1 MANAVFSNGVTYDA
15 GTGQITV
22 PAGVTSFTVGY
33 TTTQDSIHEAD
44 ETTTLTIGGS
54 TGTGTITND
63 DAVPTIS
70 VNNVTATEGTDL
82 YEVFTV
88 SLSNPSSGPIVFNP
102 TLSNGT
108 AIVGTD
114 TGTALEYN
122 NGTSWVAV
130 PVGGITF
137 AAGQTSV
144 QVRVAVTDDNIDE
157 ANETFNLT
165 ATVTSGSTANTS
177 ATGVGTI
184 VDNDPAPT
192 ISVNNVTATEG
203 TDLYEVFTV
212 SLSNPSSE
220 PIVFNPTLSNGT
232 AIVGT
237 DTGTALQYNNGTSWV
252 AVPAGGITF
261 AAGQTTV
268 QVRVAVTDDNI
279 DEANETFNLTA
290 TVTSG
295 TTANTSATGVGTI
308 VDNDPAPTISV
319 NNVTAT
325 EGTDFYEVFT
335 VSLSNPSSEPIV
347 FNPTLS
353 NGTAI
358 VGTDT
363 GTALQYNNG
372 TSWVAVPAGGITF
385 AAGQTT
391 VQVRVAVTDDN
402 IDEANETFNLTA
414 TVTSGSTANTSATGV
429 GTIVD
434 NDPAPTISVNNVTA
448 TEGTD
453 PYEVFTVS
461 LSNPSSGPIVFKPTL
476 SNGSAIVGTDTGTV
490 LEYNNGTS
498 WVAVPVGGITFAA
511 GQTSVQVRVAVTD
524 DNIDEA
530 NETFNLTA
538 TVTSGTT
545 ANTSATGVGTI
556 VDNDPAPTISVNNVT
571 ATEGTDPYEVFTV
584 SLSNPSSGP
593 IVFKP
598 TLSNGSAIVG
608 TDTGTALEYNNGTSW
623 VAVPVGGITFAA
635 GQTSVQVRVAVTDDN
650 IDEANETFNL
660 TATVTSGTTA
670 NTSAT
675 GVGTIVDNDPAPV
688 LNITGPATINE
699 TAGTATYTVTLTG
712 NTSLPVTVNYG
723 TANGTATSGTD
734 YTSKSGTLT
743 FAVGETSKTI
753 TVPILND
760 FKVESSENYTISL
773 SSPTNAT
780 INTGSVTTSIIDDD
794 FAPHVDLDA
803 NNSAGVTG
811 DDYRTFYTVG
821 GGLAVSIS
829 DIDTNVTDVNVPVGT
844 DATTKHI
851 KSATVELTNAQTGD
865 AFNFGTMPSGITAS
879 KSGNIIT
886 LTSTD
891 PNGSTLDAFESA
903 IKAVTFAADANTP
916 NATVDRIVKV
926 NVTDIGDNVSNNAF
940 TTITVNVI
948 QAPGTPGSPVNNGDN
963 TLIGG
968 DGDDVLL
975 GDAGGV
981 KTVLVPGT
989 NYNIAFILDVSGSM
1003 AFDLDQASGTS
1014 EERLNLLKDGLKQYI
1029 QNTVLPFAAKAGTVD
1044 GGHINIALIKFA
1056 DLAET
1061 SLTISIGD
1069 VVNGDWTALEATI
1082 NSLVANGG
1090 TNYEAAFN
1098 QAERWF
1104 KGLSTGANDA
1114 NATTNATDKAS
1125 TNADGTAIAGYK
1137 NLTFF
1142 ITDGNP
1148 TFYMDGNTEAGS
1160 GSETQNSTTFNTILS
1175 QSKSTFDHGY
1185 NLTSGNKGLGAI
1197 STVSAIGLGIG
1208 VKKPWLQLFDNSDS
1222 IGNITIDVGTKNV
1235 SGSSVTG
1242 STAPTTSSIANFD
1255 NTTGNNAPSRWVA
1268 SGDAAAATRTSF
1280 NKLLLSDTTQG
1291 NGVAAVYQG
1300 PSFAVTG
1307 SSTFVSFEYGR
1318 SNWVAG
1324 DTFTWKLQRQVGGV
1338 WETVE
1343 VGSNAASNDH
1353 APSGTDST
1361 GLFMQSGILLAGTY
1375 RLQFEVEDKSGT
1387 GTGNYRV
1394 RIDNVQLNTSAGT
1407 DTIITTGGQPDIV
1420 LTADQFQY
1428 ALEAGGLSTTL
1439 TPVGND
1445 KLFGGNGNDVM
1456 FGDTINTDWLD
1467 WTGRNLDA
1475 ANQPDAAGSG
1485 MAALKEYLSLSPS
1498 DYTLVNAGLGVQAI
1512 DLYNYIKAE
1521 SNTTTGISRF
1531 NATADTRGGNDV
1543 LDGGAGNDILYGQ
1556 GGNDILIG
1564 GAGNDIL
1571 FGGTGADTFVW
1582 GKSLNTTTG
1591 NLDLNGTNNADGST
1605 DIIKDFSLA
1614 QGDKVDAKALLD
1626 ALGWNGTIGTL
1637 SQFVTVSG
1645 NTIDIHNVADTLSVN
1660 IVVEGQTFT
1669 DLNDMITKTN
1679 FQTT

>member
-1 MANAVFSNGVTYDA
+1 
-15 GTGQITV
+15 

-63 DAVPTIS
+63 DPAPTIS

-165 ATVTSGSTANTS
+165 ATVTSGTTANTS

-192 ISVNNVTATEG
+192 ILVNNVTATEG

-212 SLSNPSSE
+212 SLSNPSS
-220 PIVFNPTLSNGT
+220 
-232 AIVGT
+232 
-237 DTGTALQYNNGTSWV
+237 
-252 AVPAGGITF
+252 
-261 AAGQTTV
+261 
-268 QVRVAVTDDNI
+268 
-279 DEANETFNLTA
+279 
-290 TVTSG
+290 
-295 TTANTSATGVGTI
+295 
-308 VDNDPAPTISV
+308 
-319 NNVTAT
+319 
-325 EGTDFYEVFT
+325 
-335 VSLSNPSSEPIV
+335 
-347 FNPTLS
+347 
-353 NGTAI
+353 
-358 VGTDT
+358 
-363 GTALQYNNG
+363 
-372 TSWVAVPAGGITF
+372 
-385 AAGQTT
+385 
-391 VQVRVAVTDDN
+391 
-402 IDEANETFNLTA
+402 
-414 TVTSGSTANTSATGV
+414 
-429 GTIVD
+429 
-434 NDPAPTISVNNVTA
+434 
-448 TEGTD
+448 
-453 PYEVFTVS
+453 
-461 LSNPSSGPIVFKPTL
+461 GPIVFKPTL
-476 SNGSAIVGTDTGTV
+476 SNGT
-490 LEYNNGTS
+490 
-498 WVAVPVGGITFAA
+498 
-511 GQTSVQVRVAVTD
+511 
-524 DNIDEA
+524 
-530 NETFNLTA
+530 
-538 TVTSGTT
+538 
-545 ANTSATGVGTI
+545 
-556 VDNDPAPTISVNNVT
+556 
-571 ATEGTDPYEVFTV
+571 
-584 SLSNPSSGP
+584 
-593 IVFKP
+593 
-598 TLSNGSAIVG
+598 AIVG

-734 YTSKSGTLT
+734 YTSTSGTLT

-760 FKVESSENYTISL
+760 FKVENSENYTISL

-780 INTGSVTTSIIDDD
+780 INTGSVTTSIINDD

-981 KTVLVPGT
+981 KTVLQAGT

-1003 AFDLDQASGTS
+1003 AFDLDQGSGTS
-1014 EERLNLLKDGLKQYI
+1014 QERLNLLKDGLKQYI

-1056 DLAET
+1056 GLAET

-1082 NSLVANGG
+1082 NSLVASGG

-1222 IGNITIDVGTKNV
+1222 IGNITIDVGTQNV

-1255 NTTGNNAPSRWVA
+1255 NTTGNNAPSSWVA
-1268 SGDAAAATRTSF
+1268 SGDAAPATLNS
-1280 NKLLLSDTTQG
+1280 NKLILSDATQG
-1291 NGVAAVYQG
+1291 NGTAAVYQG
-1300 PSFAVTG
+1300 PSFVVTG
-1307 SSTFVSFEYGR
+1307 SNTFVSFEYGR

-1324 DTFTWKLQRQVGGV
+1324 DAFTWKLQRQVGGV

-1343 VGSNAASNDH
+1343 VGSNATSNDH
-1353 APSGTDST
+1353 AST
-1361 GLFMQSGILLAGTY
+1361 GATSTGFFMQSGILLAGTY

-1387 GTGNYRV
+1387 GASNYVV
-1394 RIDNVQLNTSAGT
+1394 RIDNLQLNTSAGT
-1407 DTIITTGGQPDIV
+1407 DTITTTGGQPDIV

-1428 ALEAGGLSTTL
+1428 ALEAGGLFTTL

-1582 GKSLNTTTG
+1582 GKTLNTTTG

-1605 DIIKDFSLA
+1605 DTIKGFSLA
-1614 QGDKVDAKALLD
+1614 ESDKIDAKALLD
-1626 ALGWNGTIGTL
+1626 ALGWNGSMGTL
-1637 SQFVTVSG
+1637 SQFVSVSG

-1669 DLNDMITKTN
+1669 DLNDMIAKTN

>member
-1 MANAVFSNGVTYDA
+1 
-15 GTGQITV
+15 
-22 PAGVTSFTVGY
+22 
-33 TTTQDSIHEAD
+33 IHEAD

-165 ATVTSGSTANTS
+165 ATVTSGS
-177 ATGVGTI
+177 
-184 VDNDPAPT
+184 
-192 ISVNNVTATEG
+192 
-203 TDLYEVFTV
+203 
-212 SLSNPSSE
+212 
-220 PIVFNPTLSNGT
+220 
-232 AIVGT
+232 
-237 DTGTALQYNNGTSWV
+237 
-252 AVPAGGITF
+252 
-261 AAGQTTV
+261 
-268 QVRVAVTDDNI
+268 
-279 DEANETFNLTA
+279 
-290 TVTSG
+290 
-295 TTANTSATGVGTI
+295 
-308 VDNDPAPTISV
+308 
-319 NNVTAT
+319 
-325 EGTDFYEVFT
+325 
-335 VSLSNPSSEPIV
+335 
-347 FNPTLS
+347 
-353 NGTAI
+353 
-358 VGTDT
+358 
-363 GTALQYNNG
+363 
-372 TSWVAVPAGGITF
+372 
-385 AAGQTT
+385 
-391 VQVRVAVTDDN
+391 
-402 IDEANETFNLTA
+402 
-414 TVTSGSTANTSATGV
+414 
-429 GTIVD
+429 
-434 NDPAPTISVNNVTA
+434 
-448 TEGTD
+448 
-453 PYEVFTVS
+453 
-461 LSNPSSGPIVFKPTL
+461 
-476 SNGSAIVGTDTGTV
+476 
-490 LEYNNGTS
+490 
-498 WVAVPVGGITFAA
+498 
-511 GQTSVQVRVAVTD
+511 
-524 DNIDEA
+524 
-530 NETFNLTA
+530 
-538 TVTSGTT
+538 
-545 ANTSATGVGTI
+545 
-556 VDNDPAPTISVNNVT
+556 
-571 ATEGTDPYEVFTV
+571 
-584 SLSNPSSGP
+584 
-593 IVFKP
+593 
-598 TLSNGSAIVG
+598 
-608 TDTGTALEYNNGTSW
+608 
-623 VAVPVGGITFAA
+623 
-635 GQTSVQVRVAVTDDN
+635 
-650 IDEANETFNL
+650 
-660 TATVTSGTTA
+660 TA

-1003 AFDLDQASGTS
+1003 AFDLDQGSGTS
-1014 EERLNLLKDGLKQYI
+1014 QERLNLLKDGLKQYI

-1056 DLAET
+1056 GLAET

-1082 NSLVANGG
+1082 NSLVASGG

-1197 STVSAIGLGIG
+1197 STVSAIGLGIA

-1222 IGNITIDVGTKNV
+1222 IGNIRIDVGTQNV

-1255 NTTGNNAPSRWVA
+1255 NTTGNNAPSSWVA
-1268 SGDAAAATRTSF
+1268 SGDAAPATLNS
-1280 NKLLLSDTTQG
+1280 NKLILSDATQG

-1318 SNWVAG
+1318 DNWVAG

-1343 VGSNAASNDH
+1343 VGSNALSSDH
-1353 APSGTDST
+1353 APSGTNST
-1361 GLFMQSGILLAGTY
+1361 GFFMQSGILLAGTY

-1387 GTGNYRV
+1387 GASNYVV
-1394 RIDNVQLNTSAGT
+1394 RIDNLQLNTSAGT
-1407 DTIITTGGQPDIV
+1407 DTITTTGGQPDIV

-1428 ALEAGGLSTTL
+1428 ALEAGRLFATP

-1605 DIIKDFSLA
+1605 DTIKGFSLA

>member
-1 MANAVFSNGVTYDA
+1 
-15 GTGQITV
+15 
-22 PAGVTSFTVGY
+22 
-33 TTTQDSIHEAD
+33 
-44 ETTTLTIGGS
+44 
-54 TGTGTITND
+54 
-63 DAVPTIS
+63 
-70 VNNVTATEGTDL
+70 
-82 YEVFTV
+82 
-88 SLSNPSSGPIVFNP
+88 
-102 TLSNGT
+102 
-108 AIVGTD
+108 
-114 TGTALEYN
+114 
-122 NGTSWVAV
+122 
-130 PVGGITF
+130 
-137 AAGQTSV
+137 
-144 QVRVAVTDDNIDE
+144 
-157 ANETFNLT
+157 
-165 ATVTSGSTANTS
+165 
-177 ATGVGTI
+177 
-184 VDNDPAPT
+184 
-192 ISVNNVTATEG
+192 
-203 TDLYEVFTV
+203 
-212 SLSNPSSE
+212 
-220 PIVFNPTLSNGT
+220 
-232 AIVGT
+232 
-237 DTGTALQYNNGTSWV
+237 
-252 AVPAGGITF
+252 
-261 AAGQTTV
+261 
-268 QVRVAVTDDNI
+268 
-279 DEANETFNLTA
+279 
-290 TVTSG
+290 
-295 TTANTSATGVGTI
+295 
-308 VDNDPAPTISV
+308 
-319 NNVTAT
+319 
-325 EGTDFYEVFT
+325 
-335 VSLSNPSSEPIV
+335 
-347 FNPTLS
+347 
-353 NGTAI
+353 
-358 VGTDT
+358 
-363 GTALQYNNG
+363 
-372 TSWVAVPAGGITF
+372 
-385 AAGQTT
+385 
-391 VQVRVAVTDDN
+391 
-402 IDEANETFNLTA
+402 
-414 TVTSGSTANTSATGV
+414 
-429 GTIVD
+429 
-434 NDPAPTISVNNVTA
+434 
-448 TEGTD
+448 
-453 PYEVFTVS
+453 
-461 LSNPSSGPIVFKPTL
+461 
-476 SNGSAIVGTDTGTV
+476 
-490 LEYNNGTS
+490 
-498 WVAVPVGGITFAA
+498 
-511 GQTSVQVRVAVTD
+511 
-524 DNIDEA
+524 
-530 NETFNLTA
+530 
-538 TVTSGTT
+538 
-545 ANTSATGVGTI
+545 
-556 VDNDPAPTISVNNVT
+556 
-571 ATEGTDPYEVFTV
+571 
-584 SLSNPSSGP
+584 
-593 IVFKP
+593 
-598 TLSNGSAIVG
+598 
-608 TDTGTALEYNNGTSW
+608 
-623 VAVPVGGITFAA
+623 
-635 GQTSVQVRVAVTDDN
+635 
-650 IDEANETFNL
+650 
-660 TATVTSGTTA
+660 A

-723 TANGTATSGTD
+723 TANGSATSGTD
-734 YTSKSGTLT
+734 YTSTSGTLT
-743 FAVGETSKTI
+743 FAVGETTKTI

-773 SSPTNAT
+773 SSPSNAT
-780 INTGSVTTSIIDDD
+780 INTGSVSTSIIDDD

-821 GGLAVSIS
+821 GGLPVSIG
-829 DIDTNVTDVNVPVGT
+829 DLDTTVTDANVPVGT

-865 AFNFGTMPSGITAS
+865 VFNFGTLPSGITAS
-879 KSGNIIT
+879 KVGNIIT

-903 IKAVTFAADANTP
+903 IKSVTFAADVNTP

-981 KTVLVPGT
+981 KTVLQAGT
-989 NYNIAFILDVSGSM
+989 NYNMAFILDVSGSM
-1003 AFDLDQASGTS
+1003 ASDLDQGSGDAN
-1014 EERLNLLKDGLKQYI
+1014 ERLNLLKDGLKQYI
-1029 QNTVLPFAAKAGTVD
+1029 QNTVLPFAAKADTVD

-1056 DLAET
+1056 GLAET

-1069 VVNGDWTALEATI
+1069 VVNGDWTALETAI
-1082 NSLVANGG
+1082 NSLVASGG

-1098 QAERWF
+1098 EAEKWF
-1104 KGLSTGANDA
+1104 KGLTTGANDA

-1125 TNADGTAIAGYK
+1125 TNTDGTAIAGYK

-1148 TFYMDGNTEAGS
+1148 TYYMDGNTQKNGS
-1160 GSETQNSTTFNTILS
+1160 GGTNGGGNENQNAAAFNTLLT

-1185 NLTSGNKGLGAI
+1185 NQTSGNNGLGAI

-1208 VKKPWLQLFDNSDS
+1208 VKKPWLQMFDNSDS
-1222 IGNITIDVGTKNV
+1222 IGNITIDVGTQNV

-1242 STAPTTSSIANFD
+1242 STAPTTSSIANF
-1255 NTTGNNAPSRWVA
+1255 NSPTGNNAPASWVA
-1268 SGDAAAATRTSF
+1268 SSDAAAATRTS
-1280 NKLLLSDTTQG
+1280 NKLVLTDTTQG

-1318 SNWVAG
+1318 DNWVAG
-1324 DTFTWKLQRQVGGV
+1324 DTFTWKLQRQVGGI

-1343 VGSNAASNDH
+1343 VGTNATSNDH
-1353 APSGTDST
+1353 APTGATST
-1361 GLFMQSGILLAGTY
+1361 GFFMQSGILLAGTY

-1387 GTGNYRV
+1387 GASNYVV
-1394 RIDNVQLNTSAGT
+1394 RIDNLQLNTSAGT
-1407 DTIITTGGQPDIV
+1407 DTITTTGGEPDIV

-1428 ALEAGGLSTTL
+1428 ALEAGGLSSTL
-1439 TPVGND
+1439 NPVGND

-1582 GKSLNTTTG
+1582 GKTLNTTTG

-1605 DIIKDFSLA
+1605 DTIKGFSLA
-1614 QGDKVDAKALLD
+1614 ESDKVDAKALLD
-1626 ALGWNGTIGTL
+1626 ALGWNGSMVTL
-1637 SQFVTVSG
+1637 NQFVTVTG
-1645 NTIDIHNVADTLSVN
+1645 NTIDIHNAADTISVN

-1669 DLNDMITKTN
+1669 DLNDMIVKTN

>member
-1 MANAVFSNGVTYDA
+1 M
-15 GTGQITV
+15 
-22 PAGVTSFTVGY
+22 
-33 TTTQDSIHEAD
+33 
-44 ETTTLTIGGS
+44 
-54 TGTGTITND
+54 
-63 DAVPTIS
+63 
-70 VNNVTATEGTDL
+70 
-82 YEVFTV
+82 
-88 SLSNPSSGPIVFNP
+88 
-102 TLSNGT
+102 
-108 AIVGTD
+108 
-114 TGTALEYN
+114 
-122 NGTSWVAV
+122 
-130 PVGGITF
+130 
-137 AAGQTSV
+137 
-144 QVRVAVTDDNIDE
+144 
-157 ANETFNLT
+157 
-165 ATVTSGSTANTS
+165 
-177 ATGVGTI
+177 
-184 VDNDPAPT
+184 
-192 ISVNNVTATEG
+192 
-203 TDLYEVFTV
+203 
-212 SLSNPSSE
+212 
-220 PIVFNPTLSNGT
+220 
-232 AIVGT
+232 
-237 DTGTALQYNNGTSWV
+237 
-252 AVPAGGITF
+252 
-261 AAGQTTV
+261 
-268 QVRVAVTDDNI
+268 
-279 DEANETFNLTA
+279 
-290 TVTSG
+290 
-295 TTANTSATGVGTI
+295 
-308 VDNDPAPTISV
+308 
-319 NNVTAT
+319 
-325 EGTDFYEVFT
+325 
-335 VSLSNPSSEPIV
+335 
-347 FNPTLS
+347 
-353 NGTAI
+353 
-358 VGTDT
+358 
-363 GTALQYNNG
+363 
-372 TSWVAVPAGGITF
+372 
-385 AAGQTT
+385 
-391 VQVRVAVTDDN
+391 
-402 IDEANETFNLTA
+402 
-414 TVTSGSTANTSATGV
+414 
-429 GTIVD
+429 
-434 NDPAPTISVNNVTA
+434 
-448 TEGTD
+448 
-453 PYEVFTVS
+453 
-461 LSNPSSGPIVFKPTL
+461 
-476 SNGSAIVGTDTGTV
+476 
-490 LEYNNGTS
+490 
-498 WVAVPVGGITFAA
+498 
-511 GQTSVQVRVAVTD
+511 
-524 DNIDEA
+524 
-530 NETFNLTA
+530 
-538 TVTSGTT
+538 TSGTT

-593 IVFKP
+593 IVFNP
-598 TLSNGSAIVG
+598 TLSNGTAIVG
-608 TDTGTALEYNNGTSW
+608 TDTGTALEYNNGSGW
-623 VAVPVGGITFAA
+623 VAVPVGGVTFTA

-734 YTSKSGTLT
+734 YTSASGTLT

-760 FKVESSENYTISL
+760 FKVENSENYTISL

-821 GGLAVSIS
+821 GGLPVSIG
-829 DIDTNVTDVNVPVGT
+829 DLDTTVTDANVPVGT

-865 AFNFGTMPSGITAS
+865 VFNFGTLPSGITAS
-879 KSGNIIT
+879 KVGNIIT

-981 KTVLVPGT
+981 KTVLVGGT
-989 NYNIAFILDVSGSM
+989 NYNMAFILDVSGSM
-1003 AFDLDQASGTS
+1003 AFDLDQGSGTS
-1014 EERLNLLKDGLKQYI
+1014 AERLNLLKAGLKQYI
-1029 QNTVLPFAAKAGTVD
+1029 QETVLPFAAKAGTAD

-1056 DLAET
+1056 GLAQT

-1069 VVNGDWTALEATI
+1069 VVNGDWTALETAI
-1082 NSLVANGG
+1082 NSLVQGGG

-1098 QAERWF
+1098 EAEKWF
-1104 KGLSTGANDA
+1104 KGVTTGANDA

-1148 TFYMDGNTEAGS
+1148 TFYMNGNTEAGS
-1160 GSETQNSTTFNTILS
+1160 GSEAQNSAAFNTILS

-1185 NLTSGNKGLGAI
+1185 NQTSGNQGLGAI

-1208 VKKPWLQLFDNSDS
+1208 VKKPWIQMFDNSDS
-1222 IGNITIDVGTKNV
+1222 IGNVTIDLGTQNV
-1235 SGSSVTG
+1235 SGASVTG
-1242 STAPTTSSIANFD
+1242 SSAPTATSIANFD
-1255 NTTGNNAPSRWVA
+1255 NAAGNNAPASWVA
-1268 SGDAAAATRTSF
+1268 SSDAAAATRAS
-1280 NKLLLSDTTQG
+1280 NKLVLTDTTQG

-1318 SNWVAG
+1318 DNWVAG

-1343 VGSNAASNDH
+1343 VGSNATSNDH
-1353 APSGTDST
+1353 APTGATST
-1361 GLFMQSGILLAGTY
+1361 GFFMQSGILLAGTY

-1387 GTGNYRV
+1387 GASNYVV
-1394 RIDNVQLNTSAGT
+1394 RIDNLQLNTSAGT
-1407 DTIITTGGQPDIV
+1407 DTITTTGGEPDIV

-1428 ALEAGGLSTTL
+1428 ALEAGGLSATQ

-1445 KLFGGNGNDVM
+1445 KVFGGNGNDVM
-1456 FGDTINTDWLD
+1456 FGDTINTDWLN
-1467 WTGRNLDA
+1467 WTGRNHNS
-1475 ANQPDAAGSG
+1475 ANMPDADGSG
-1485 MAALKEYLSLSPS
+1485 MAALKEYLSLNPS
-1498 DYTLVNAGLGVQAI
+1498 DYTLVNSGLGVQDI

-1556 GGNDILIG
+1556 GGSDILIG
-1564 GAGNDIL
+1564 GTGNDIL

-1591 NLDLNGTNNADGST
+1591 NLVTNGTNDADGST

-1645 NTIDIHNVADTLSVN
+1645 NTIDIHNAADTLSVN

-1669 DLNDMITKTN
+1669 DLNDMIAKTN

>member
-1 MANAVFSNGVTYDA
+1 M
-15 GTGQITV
+15 
-22 PAGVTSFTVGY
+22 
-33 TTTQDSIHEAD
+33 
-44 ETTTLTIGGS
+44 
-54 TGTGTITND
+54 
-63 DAVPTIS
+63 
-70 VNNVTATEGTDL
+70 
-82 YEVFTV
+82 
-88 SLSNPSSGPIVFNP
+88 
-102 TLSNGT
+102 
-108 AIVGTD
+108 
-114 TGTALEYN
+114 
-122 NGTSWVAV
+122 
-130 PVGGITF
+130 
-137 AAGQTSV
+137 
-144 QVRVAVTDDNIDE
+144 
-157 ANETFNLT
+157 
-165 ATVTSGSTANTS
+165 
-177 ATGVGTI
+177 
-184 VDNDPAPT
+184 
-192 ISVNNVTATEG
+192 
-203 TDLYEVFTV
+203 
-212 SLSNPSSE
+212 
-220 PIVFNPTLSNGT
+220 
-232 AIVGT
+232 
-237 DTGTALQYNNGTSWV
+237 
-252 AVPAGGITF
+252 
-261 AAGQTTV
+261 
-268 QVRVAVTDDNI
+268 
-279 DEANETFNLTA
+279 
-290 TVTSG
+290 
-295 TTANTSATGVGTI
+295 
-308 VDNDPAPTISV
+308 
-319 NNVTAT
+319 
-325 EGTDFYEVFT
+325 
-335 VSLSNPSSEPIV
+335 
-347 FNPTLS
+347 
-353 NGTAI
+353 
-358 VGTDT
+358 
-363 GTALQYNNG
+363 
-372 TSWVAVPAGGITF
+372 
-385 AAGQTT
+385 
-391 VQVRVAVTDDN
+391 
-402 IDEANETFNLTA
+402 
-414 TVTSGSTANTSATGV
+414 
-429 GTIVD
+429 D

-461 LSNPSSGPIVFKPTL
+461 LSNPSSGPIVFNPTL
-476 SNGSAIVGTDTGTV
+476 SNGT
-490 LEYNNGTS
+490 
-498 WVAVPVGGITFAA
+498 
-511 GQTSVQVRVAVTD
+511 
-524 DNIDEA
+524 
-530 NETFNLTA
+530 
-538 TVTSGTT
+538 
-545 ANTSATGVGTI
+545 
-556 VDNDPAPTISVNNVT
+556 
-571 ATEGTDPYEVFTV
+571 
-584 SLSNPSSGP
+584 
-593 IVFKP
+593 
-598 TLSNGSAIVG
+598 AIVG

-712 NTSLPVTVNYG
+712 NTSLPVTVNYA
-723 TANGTATSGTD
+723 TANGSATSGTD
-734 YTSKSGTLT
+734 YTSTSGTLT
-743 FAVGETSKTI
+743 FAVGVTSKTI
-753 TVPILND
+753 TIPILND
-760 FKVESSENYTISL
+760 FKVENSENYTISL

-811 DDYRTFYTVG
+811 YDYRTFYTVG

-891 PNGSTLDAFESA
+891 PNGSTLDTFESA

-963 TLIGG
+963 TVIGG
-968 DGDDVLL
+968 NGDDVLL

-981 KTVLVPGT
+981 KTVLQAGT
-989 NYNIAFILDVSGSM
+989 NYNMAFILDVSGSM
-1003 AFDLDQASGTS
+1003 AFDLDQDTGAAQ
-1014 EERLNLLKDGLKQYI
+1014 ERLNLLKAGLKQYI
-1029 QNTVLPFAAKAGTVD
+1029 QETVLPFAAKAGTAD

-1056 DLAET
+1056 SLVNT
-1061 SLTISIGD
+1061 SLTISIAD
-1069 VVNGDWTALEATI
+1069 VVNGDWSAINTAI
-1082 NSLVANGG
+1082 DSLVVGGG
-1090 TNYEAAFN
+1090 TNYEAAFYE
-1098 QAERWF
+1098 AEKWF
-1104 KGLSTGANDA
+1104 KGVTTGANDA

-1148 TFYMDGNTEAGS
+1148 TSYIDTSGNHNTDGDGTATSVREL
-1160 GSETQNSTTFNTILS
+1160 SEG
-1175 QSKSTFDHGY
+1175 KSTFEHGY
-1185 NLTSGNKGLGAI
+1185 QLTTGNKGLANI
-1197 STVSAIGLGIG
+1197 STVHAIGIG
-1208 VKKPWLQLFDNSDS
+1208 NAVTKSWLQLFDNTDS
-1222 IGNITIDVGTKNV
+1222 IGNITVDVGTAN
-1235 SGSSVTG
+1235 
-1242 STAPTTSSIANFD
+1242 APTVAPIADFNSTS
-1255 NTTGNNAPSRWVA
+1255 GNNAPASWVA
-1268 SGDAAAATRTSF
+1268 SGDAAAATRVS
-1280 NKLLLSDTTQG
+1280 NKLVLSDATQG
-1291 NGVAAVYQG
+1291 NGTAAVYQG

-1318 SNWVAG
+1318 ANWAAG
-1324 DTFTWKLQRQVGGV
+1324 DTFTWKLQRLISGV

-1343 VGSNAASNDH
+1343 VGSNATTNDH
-1353 APSGTDST
+1353 APTGATST
-1361 GLFMQSGILLAGTY
+1361 GFFMQSNILLAGTY
-1375 RLQFEVEDKSGT
+1375 RLQLEVEDKSGT
-1387 GTGNYRV
+1387 GASNYVV
-1394 RIDNVQLNTSAGT
+1394 RIDNVQLNTSAGA
-1407 DTIITTGGQPDIV
+1407 DTVTGSGGNPDVV

-1428 ALEAGGLSTTL
+1428 ALEAGGLSATL
-1439 TPVGND
+1439 NPVGND
-1445 KLFGGNGNDVM
+1445 KLSGGSGNDVM
-1456 FGDTINTDWLD
+1456 FGDTINTDWLN
-1467 WTGRNLDA
+1467 WTGRNHSSPIM
-1475 ANQPDAAGSG
+1475 PDADGSG

-1582 GKSLNTTTG
+1582 GKTLNTTTG

-1605 DIIKDFSLA
+1605 DTIKGFSLA
-1614 QGDKVDAKALLD
+1614 ESDKIDAKALLD
-1626 ALGWNGTIGTL
+1626 ALGWNGSMGTL
-1637 SQFVTVSG
+1637 SQFVSVSG

-1669 DLNDMITKTN
+1669 DLNDMIAKTN